1 MLRLSDIYQGM
12 RIYGDA
18 LGQEPV
24 TVVAVE
30 PHGEAV
36 LMLTYRTTTG
46 TLGDTMLYSYQ
57 E

>member
-36 LMLTYRTTTG
+36 LMLTYRTT
-46 TLGDTMLYSYQ
+46 SQ
-57 E
+57 